1 MAVASELPITTVR
14 EGTTATQMAQE
25 IFGDGVTVT
34 GATYYGDNDSA
45 GIYTNGDSV
54 APGVAPSNTG
64 VILSTGEAED
74 FTNEAAGGWSVWNG
88 WGGWNGNSNGN
99 NGNANGIGNGNGGGN
114 GNGNNGNGNGN
125 GGSGNSVGA
134 DPNQSSNTSTNTSG
148 TDNFS
153 QYNNAAGGRTYDAA
167 TLDVDFIPDS
177 NVLTMQFVF
186 SSEEYP
192 EFANSI
198 YQDFFGVWVNG
209 KQVEHEVGDGETDP
223 YNISTTNNIN
233 MYVNNTQDD
242 YNTEMDGFT
251 ITLTLTMFVNPN
263 ETNSIRI
270 ALADVGDSQYDS
282 NVLIAGNSIQTKLI
296 AMSDDVNVYPDGT
309 TTLNVLGNDI
319 NNGPGVLTITHI
331 NNQPVTTGTTI
342 TLPTGQQITLNAN
355 GTFNVVGDGDEEDF
369 NFTYTISNGTD
380 TDVGFV
386 NATSVPCFVAGTLIA
401 TPDGDRPAEQLLPGD
416 LVMTKDEGAQPLRWV
431 GSRRVAAT
439 GDFAPIYIR
448 AGTLGQHRDLLV
460 SPLHRVLIKDNLAE
474 LLFGEAE
481 VLVAARD
488 LVNDRSITRRMGGEV
503 TYVHLLFDRHQVVF
517 SEGLETESFLPGPQ
531 TAHSFEADMVAEIY
545 SIFPTLDPESG
556 TGYPTAARRTLKRY
570 EAQLLRAAKVA

>member
-1 MAVASELPITTVR
+1 MVTASELNIETVR
-14 EGTTATQMAQE
+14 EGASALEMANE
-25 IFGDGVTVT
+25 IFGSGVVVT
-34 GATYYGDNDSA
+34 GATYYGDSDSA
-45 GIYTNGDSV
+45 GIYTGGDTTS
-54 APGVAPSNTG
+54 PGVTPGNSG

-74 FTNEAAGGWSVWNG
+74 FTNSRGQ
-88 WGGWNGNSNGN
+88 SN
-99 NGNANGIGNGNGGGN
+99 
-114 GNGNNGNGNGN
+114 
-125 GGSGNSVGA
+125 
-134 DPNQSSNTSTNTSG
+134 QRTNTSTNTSG

-153 QYNNAAGGRTYDAA
+153 QYNNAAGGNTYDAA

-198 YQDFFGVWVNG
+198 YQDFFGVWING
-209 KQVEHEVGDGETDP
+209 TQVEHDVGDGETDP
-223 YNISTTNNIN
+223 FNISTTNNIN
-233 MYVNNTQDD
+233 MYVNNTNDD

-251 ITLTLTMFVNPN
+251 VTLTLTINVVPN
-263 ETNSIRI
+263 QTNSIRI
-270 ALADVGDSQYDS
+270 ALADVGDTQYDS
-282 NVLIAGNSIQTKLI
+282 NVLIAGNSVQTKLV
-296 AMSDDVNVYPDGT
+296 AMSDNVNIVPDGT
-309 TTLNVLGNDI
+309 TTLDVLANDI
-319 NNGPGVLTITHI
+319 NNGGGTLTITHI
-331 NNQPVTTGTTI
+331 NGKPVSVGTTI

-401 TPDGDRPAEQLLPGD
+401 TPDGDRRAEDLLPGD
-416 LVMTKDEGAQPLRWV
+416 LVLTKDDGAQALRWV
-431 GSRRVAAT
+431 GSRVVSAM
-439 GDFAPIYIR
+439 GDFAPIHIR
-448 AGTLGQHRDLLV
+448 ANTLGQHRDLLV
-460 SPLHRVLIKDNLAE
+460 SPLHRVLIKDILAE

-488 LVNDRSITRRMGGEV
+488 LVNDHSIRRRAGGEV

-531 TAHSFEADMVAEIY
+531 TSSSFEADAVAEIY
-545 SIFPTLDPESG
+545 GIFPELDPETG
-556 TGYPTAARRTLKRY
+556 VGYPTAARRTLKRY
-570 EAQLLRAAKVA
+570 EAKLLRAAKVA